1 MHSKVRYLL
10 LFSLLF
16 LAGMRDPFQPPEDS
30 CAVGQLARWRYQGM
44 VSGGMETG
52 ILRDGQQRW
61 HRVKRDERLPP
72 GWRVSKMD
80 QQQLTVDVGDL
91 CEPTQWT
98 WQREGT
104 YKSDVKD
111 TAVTAGAQPA
121 PVGRRAKTR
130 HPGGG

>member
-1 MHSKVRYLL
+1 MRSKVRYLI

-16 LAGMRDPFQPPEDS
+16 LTGMRDPFQPPEDS

-44 VSGGMETG
+44 VSGSMETG

-104 YKSDVKD
+104 KKSEDKD
-111 TAVTAGAQPA
+111 RAVTGGTQPA
-121 PVGRRAKTR
+121 PVGRDAKTG
-130 HPGGG
+130 HPAGG